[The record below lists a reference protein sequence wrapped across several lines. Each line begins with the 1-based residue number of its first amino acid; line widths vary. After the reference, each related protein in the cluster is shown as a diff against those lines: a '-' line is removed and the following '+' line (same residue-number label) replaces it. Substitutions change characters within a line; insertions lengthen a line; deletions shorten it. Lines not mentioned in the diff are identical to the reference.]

1 MVVEVALWL
10 PVLFLLIAGVIQFG
24 KITYLYYTLRKIEYT
39 IARSVSIQSGVNFCP
54 GAGDPIIQGAIE
66 FAVTGTSD
74 GSGTPLVWN
83 LTPAMI
89 SVTTECIDPA
99 TGLPGPCDTSG
110 CDGAAGRPAA
120 RLRGGDHPRRLP
132 GAAAHSV
139 HPAESVPIEAH
150 GGRPLRRRLM
160 RRRRAGL
167 APARQP
173 SNSPCSTPASS
184 CRSLS

>member
-1 MVVEVALWL
+1 MVVETAMWL

-39 IARSVSIQSGVNFCP
+39 IARSVSVQSGVNFCP
-54 GAGDPIIQGAIE
+54 GAGDPIIQGAID

-83 LTPAMI
+83 LTPDMI

-110 CDGAAGRPAA
+110 CDGAAGAHRPDYVVVTIPDGYPVQPRIPFILLDSFPLKPTVAVPF
-120 RLRGGDHPRRLP
+120 GGV
-132 GAAAHSV
+132 S
-139 HPAESVPIEAH
+139 
-150 GGRPLRRRLM
+150 
-160 RRRRAGL
+160 
-167 APARQP
+167 
-173 SNSPCSTPASS
+173 
-184 CRSLS
+184 